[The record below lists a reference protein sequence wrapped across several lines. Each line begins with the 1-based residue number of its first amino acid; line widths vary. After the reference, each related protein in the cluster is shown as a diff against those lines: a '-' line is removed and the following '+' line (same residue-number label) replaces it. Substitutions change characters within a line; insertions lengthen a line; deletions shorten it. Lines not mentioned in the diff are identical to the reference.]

1 MKAKDLREKSAEELQ
16 SALGAEQETQFKLR
30 MQQATGQLTETHK
43 VKQTRRNIARLK
55 TVITQK
61 AGEQLCLIQ
70 KLLLVH

>member
-1 MKAKDLREKSAEELQ
+1 MKAKDLREKSVDDLK
-16 SALGAEQETQFKLR
+16 STLGQEQEAQFKLR

-61 AGEQLCLIQ
+61 AGE
-70 KLLLVH
+70 

>member
-1 MKAKDLREKSAEELQ
+1 MKAKDLREKSADDLK
-16 SALGAEQETQFKLR
+16 ATLGEEQEAQFKLR

-61 AGEQLCLIQ
+61 AGE
-70 KLLLVH
+70 